1 MTVYIG
7 TSDVWNAGVAE
18 GIANLLLGATS
29 GLAILALLFSS
40 RFPAFL
46 RTGMMPLLL
55 VLWTLSTVFVL
66 VTSTITTVFVATRQ
80 AKVEAFLPNGTRMP
94 DNLVQTFSKQL
105 GMSPEYST
113 FGYRESPF
121 LPMSPTLLF
130 QKSWCSAR
138 GRKGCLTGCNV
149 SPKPDPSY
157 EPPFPSP
164 SSPSYAHMIM
174 IADFHVLFPPSTS
187 TNTVKFMSIAPW
199 FAFVFALLSTILTVV
214 AWRKSAATSAESEV
228 AERKAAAVE
237 RGDGDAGSAEAINDE
252 KR

>member
-1 MTVYIG
+1 MSASSAPLFTTRLAVYFLAFAGAIVSIGAVFNAQHETGISKANTQAGVSKLTPGVTVYIG

-40 RFPAFL
+40 RFPQFL

-94 DNLVQTFSKQL
+94 DTLVQTFSKQL

-113 FGYRESPF
+113 FGY
-121 LPMSPTLLF
+121 L
-130 QKSWCSAR
+130 
-138 GRKGCLTGCNV
+138 
-149 SPKPDPSY
+149 
-157 EPPFPSP
+157 
-164 SSPSYAHMIM
+164 
-174 IADFHVLFPPSTS
+174 
-187 TNTVKFMSIAPW
+187 KFMTIAPW

-214 AWRKSAATSAESEV
+214 AWRKSAATSAESDV
-228 AERKAAAVE
+228 AERKAAAAE
-237 RGDGDAGSAEAINDE
+237 KGEGDAGSAEAINDE
-252 KR
+252 KH

>member
-1 MTVYIG
+1 MSASSAPLFKTRLAVYFLAFALAIVSIGAVFNAQHETGISKANTQAGVSKLTPGVTVYIG

-29 GLAILALLFSS
+29 GLAILALLFSA
-40 RFPAFL
+40 RFPPFL

-80 AKVEAFLPNGTRMP
+80 AKVEAFLHNGTRMP
-94 DNLVQTFSKQL
+94 DTLVQTFSKQL

-113 FGYRESPF
+113 FGY
-121 LPMSPTLLF
+121 L
-130 QKSWCSAR
+130 
-138 GRKGCLTGCNV
+138 
-149 SPKPDPSY
+149 
-157 EPPFPSP
+157 
-164 SSPSYAHMIM
+164 
-174 IADFHVLFPPSTS
+174 
-187 TNTVKFMSIAPW
+187 KFMSIAPW

-237 RGDGDAGSAEAINDE
+237 RGEGDAGSAEAINDE
-252 KR
+252 KH

>member
-1 MTVYIG
+1 MSAPLFKTRLAVYLLAFAGAIVSIGAVFNAQHETGISKANTQAGVSKLTPGVTVYIG

-113 FGYRESPF
+113 FGY
-121 LPMSPTLLF
+121 L
-130 QKSWCSAR
+130 
-138 GRKGCLTGCNV
+138 
-149 SPKPDPSY
+149 
-157 EPPFPSP
+157 
-164 SSPSYAHMIM
+164 
-174 IADFHVLFPPSTS
+174 
-187 TNTVKFMSIAPW
+187 KFMSIAPW